1 MFVEHSDV
9 LRITRLCGE
18 LEEFPV
24 AASEEALKHCMQ
36 ELCRIVGASNA
47 FWVGGIRKP
56 DSPRT
61 GKSLGWKPA
70 QYAHLHASAT
80 RLKLVAQL
88 ARDITDSKP
97 DPLTEANL
105 AHAGHSRAALRQ
117 ELVDDGTWK
126 SCLMYNEILR
136 PAGVEHRLLGTH
148 SINPLAESHVG
159 LDRGPDDKPFSD
171 KERDLVYLFIAGAPG
186 FQRDLMRVRGLIG
199 TRAGLTLRERDVL
212 RLLLTDKSEKEIA
225 AELGLS
231 WRTTHHYVTALFR
244 KFDAKSRTG
253 LMAQFLGSTGPARV
267 RQLQ

>member
-1 MFVEHSDV
+1 MFVAQGDV

-24 AASEEALKHCMQ
+24 AASEEALTHCMQ

-56 DSPRT
+56 DAPET
-61 GKSLGWKPA
+61 GKSRGWKPA

-88 ARDITDSKP
+88 ARDITNSKP

-105 AHAGHSRAALRQ
+105 EHAGHSRTALRQ
-117 ELVDDGTWK
+117 ELVDDRTWT
-126 SCLMYNEILR
+126 SSFMYNEILR
-136 PAGVEHRLLGTH
+136 PSGVEHRLLGTH
-148 SINPLAESHVG
+148 SINSQAESHIG
-159 LDRGPDDKPFSD
+159 LDRGPNDRPFTER
-171 KERDLVYLFIAGAPG
+171 ERDLAHLFVVGVPG

-199 TRAGLTLRERDVL
+199 TRARLTLRERDVL

-244 KFDAKSRTG
+244 KFDTRSRTG
-253 LMAQFLGSTGPARV
+253 LMAQFLGNKGPAGV
-267 RQLQ
+267 R